1 MSHSKLTLRATTSNR
16 NECANAHQHLSFAIA
31 VGVLAAS
38 LAAVCVNAASLQSS
52 DVDTAAGVGV
62 AEGPQQDDTPH
73 SRQRRTASWRRV
85 GGSDGYGACSLDGAT
100 PVAHFARTEPF
111 VPQNA
116 VNQCK
121 SQCEALSACGAFTI
135 YQATGE
141 SPICFLINWSQQRD
155 GDMTSVPDQDGVWR
169 RCFYDADAVA
179 DTQST
184 PTTSTAATTTTVPT
198 CARSERNANLPP
210 HVLILLADDLG
221 VGDLGV
227 QGHPYVVTHV
237 AIFHSICFVST
248 QPAAPPCT
256 VYWTRKRAKPSH
268 KDTPSGPALHECG
281 SYAHAHKW
289 DGEMPDR
296 TLNWMRALMH
306 ATPLCNICLPG
317 PLVIPWYAPLPF
329 TQIHPAC
336 IHSKTIEAN

>member
-16 NECANAHQHLSFAIA
+16 NECANAHQHLSFAIT
-31 VGVLAAS
+31 VGFLAAS

-52 DVDTAAGVGV
+52 DVDTAAGASV
-62 AEGPQQDDTPH
+62 AEGPQQDDTQH

-121 SQCEALSACGAFTI
+121 SQCEALSACGAFTV

-141 SPICFLINWSQQRD
+141 SPICFLISWSQQRD
-155 GDMTSVPDQDGVWR
+155 GDMASVPDQDGVWR
-169 RCFYDADAVA
+169 RCFYDANAVA
-179 DTQST
+179 DTHST

-227 QGHPYVVTHV
+227 QGHPYVVAHV
-237 AIFHSICFVST
+237 AGFRSLCFVST
-248 QPAAPPCT
+248 QHAAPPCT
-256 VYWTRKRAKPSH
+256 VNWTHKRATPSH
-268 KDTPSGPALHECG
+268 NDTPSD
-281 SYAHAHKW
+281 S
-289 DGEMPDR
+289 
-296 TLNWMRALMH
+296 
-306 ATPLCNICLPG
+306 
-317 PLVIPWYAPLPF
+317 
-329 TQIHPAC
+329 
-336 IHSKTIEAN
+336 ANDLRV